1 MQHRLQTKHTEC
13 LDLINYQ
20 NEFREEFKR
29 LYGDRE
35 GLAHNFQAADTE
47 LRSALNSLDQMRGEY
62 YDFKRQLAA
71 KLEIEEDNTNYDS
84 IPAQVEQLVAK
95 NRIMT
100 AENLYQKKQIDE
112 LTAKCDQQ
120 KETFQRK
127 ITDMEIQ
134 VEETQRQYMRQ

>member
-1 MQHRLQTKHTEC
+1 
-13 LDLINYQ
+13 
-20 NEFREEFKR
+20 
-29 LYGDRE
+29 
-35 GLAHNFQAADTE
+35 
-47 LRSALNSLDQMRGEY
+47 MRGEY

-112 LTAKCDQQ
+112 LTAKCD
-120 KETFQRK
+120 
-127 ITDMEIQ
+127 
-134 VEETQRQYMRQ
+134 